1 MTLEEALQKIAD
13 LEAKNADISRNLVA
27 LRKSAEQKEEELTWE
42 LEKVRKES
50 EKALADKTAELETF
64 TTKIEE
70 DKKAQRTAY
79 LDKKLEE
86 MSKGDKA
93 IADKLRAEYGVI
105 NIPED
110 SEEAINTRL
119 EKARTIAFAG
129 QNWPTGVGEAGGA
142 GSGVSGGSG
151 GTTDLSPNT
160 SALLA
165 AAWVK

>member
-1 MTLEEALQKIAD
+1 MTLEEALQEIAE
-13 LEAKNADISRNLVA
+13 LKAKNADISRNLVA

-50 EKALADKTAELETF
+50 EKAITEKTKE
-64 TTKIEE
+64 
-70 DKKAQRTAY
+70 
-79 LDKKLEE
+79 
-86 MSKGDKA
+86 
-93 IADKLRAEYGVI
+93 LRAEYGVI

-110 SEEAINTRL
+110 SEESINTRL
-119 EKARTIAFAG
+119 EKARTIAFAW
-129 QNWPTGVGEAGGA
+129 QNWPTGVGEASGA

-151 GTTDLSPNT
+151 GTSDLSANT